1 MIRRAKLW
9 WCSDCAHWWAPVN
22 QMDRSCPKCGKWYRG
37 A

>member
-9 WCSDCAHWWAPVN
+9 WCSACGTWWSPRN
-22 QMDRSCPKCGKWYRG
+22 QMDRSCPKCGKWYAG